1 MSFNCRKS
9 IQNDSDLLR
18 AIVGCSSDAILIAD
32 DKHNILEVNQMF
44 ESLFAVE
51 GPQLTGKKLSD
62 YEKEWFNAGV
72 TTSLFNK
79 RKPNVFSFT
88 YKNKATMAV
97 TAIPLELEESQV
109 KYFLLMIRENG
120 QLYRNMKRET
130 VNNPYLDLI
139 SQNHEMKGLIKTLE
153 KVALFDTTILL
164 YGESGTGKGLLA
176 RYIHQK
182 SKRNNE
188 PFVVINCAA
197 LPEHLLESE
206 LFGYTD
212 GAFTGANKKGK
223 IGLIEAANH
232 GTLFLDE
239 IGELPLNIQAKLLH
253 VIQDRE
259 FTPIGETKSKKVD
272 IRIITATNKNLKM
285 MVKKNEFREDLYY
298 RLNVMDVKVPPLRER
313 KSDIVPLA
321 NYFLK
326 KFNSKYEIN
335 RRIDQEVYRFFK
347 EYQWPGNVRE
357 LENLIEK
364 LVVVSDDLITI
375 DHIPANLQQIEI
387 IIPEDSSGISFDE
400 SLEKLERKIIT
411 ETYHRYKNSR
421 KVAECLKISQSR
433 AARLIR
439 KYKPLVE

>member
-1 MSFNCRKS
+1 MYSCDKS
-9 IQNDSDLLR
+9 NQNEIDMLKVI
-18 AIVGCSSDAILIAD
+18 AGFSSDPILIVD
-32 DKHNILEVNQMF
+32 EKYNILALNQRF

-51 GPQLTGKKLSD
+51 GSQLIGLNLTD
-62 YEKEWFNAGV
+62 YEKKWFNHQAPS
-72 TTSLFNK
+72 SLLNK
-79 RKPNVFSFT
+79 GKPIVFS
-88 YKNKATMAV
+88 YLHKNKSDLTVAV
-97 TAIPLELEESQV
+97 IPLTIENSPLENFI
-109 KYFLLMIRENG
+109 FLIKETAEM
-120 QLYRNMKRET
+120 YRQATTKADH
-130 VNNPYLDLI
+130 NPYLDLI
-139 SQNHEMKGLIKTLE
+139 SQNHEMKEVIKTLE

-182 SKRNNE
+182 SQRKNA
-188 PFVVINCAA
+188 PFIVINCAA

-223 IGLIEAANH
+223 IGLIEAANN

-239 IGELPLNIQAKLLH
+239 IGELPLSIQAKLLH

-272 IRIITATNKNLKM
+272 IRIITATNKKLKE

-298 RLNVMDVKVPPLRER
+298 RLNVMDIKVPPLREK

-321 NYFLK
+321 NYFLE
-326 KFNSKYEIN
+326 KFNRKYQIN
-335 RRIDQEVYRFFK
+335 RRIDKDVYAFF
-347 EYQWPGNVRE
+347 EGYHWPGNVRE

-364 LVVVSDDLITI
+364 LVVVSDDLITLN
-375 DHIPANLQQIEI
+375 HIPANLQEMEVV
-387 IIPEDSSGISFDE
+387 IPDDDPVTSFDE
-400 SLEKLERKIIT
+400 TLEKFERKIIM
-411 ETYHRYKNSR
+411 ETYHRFKNYR
-421 KVAECLKISQSR
+421 KVAEFLKISQSR

-439 KYKPLVE
+439 KYGPSVE

>member
-1 MSFNCRKS
+1 MSSNCRKS
-9 IQNDSDLLR
+9 IQNESDILR
-18 AIVGCSSDAILIAD
+18 AIVGFSSDAILIVD
-32 DKHNILEVNQMF
+32 EKHSILTVNPKF

-51 GPQLTGKKLSD
+51 KSQLIGKKMSD
-62 YEKEWFNAGV
+62 YENEWFNGKI
-72 TTSLFNK
+72 TSSLLDK

-88 YKNKATMAV
+88 YKSTAAGTV
-97 TAIPLELEESQV
+97 TVIPLTIEESQA
-109 KYFLLMIRENG
+109 KYFICLINEAME
-120 QLYRNMKRET
+120 LYERANKDT
-130 VNNPYLDLI
+130 PHNPYLDLN
-139 SQNHEMKGLIKTLE
+139 SQDVQMKELIKTLE

-182 SKRNNE
+182 SKRNHE
-188 PFVVINCAA
+188 PFIIINCAA

-223 IGLIEAANH
+223 IGLIEAAH
-232 GTLFLDE
+232 MGTLFLDE

-272 IRIITATNKNLKM
+272 IRIITATNKNLKK
-285 MVKKNEFREDLYY
+285 MVMRNEFREDLYY

-321 NYFLK
+321 NYFLE
-326 KFNSKYEIN
+326 KFNGKYEIN
-335 RRIDQEVYRFFK
+335 RRIEENVYHFFE

-364 LVVVSDDLITI
+364 LVVVSDDVIMI
-375 DHIPANLQQIEI
+375 DHIPANLQEMEI
-387 IIPEDSSGISFDE
+387 VIPDDTPVTSFDE
-400 SLEKLERKIIT
+400 SLEKLERKIIM
-411 ETYHRYKNSR
+411 ETYHRFKNSR
-421 KVAECLKISQSR
+421 KVAEFLKISQSR

-439 KYKPLVE
+439 KYTPSS